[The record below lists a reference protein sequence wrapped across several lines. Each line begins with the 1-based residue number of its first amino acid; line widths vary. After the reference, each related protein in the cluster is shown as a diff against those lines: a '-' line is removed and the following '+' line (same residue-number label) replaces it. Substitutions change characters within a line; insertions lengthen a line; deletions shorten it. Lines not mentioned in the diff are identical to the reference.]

1 MIEENG
7 IAIQAKIVPNSKEFK
22 IVGFDEWS
30 NSLKIRVKSAPE
42 KGKANEELTKKLQ
55 EILKTKIK
63 ILQGKTTGSKKIWI
77 ENYSK
82 QKLLEALNH

>member
-42 KGKANEELTKKLQ
+42 KGKANEELTKKLRKY
-55 EILKTKIK
+55 LKLK
-63 ILQGKTTGSKKIWI
+63 
-77 ENYSK
+77 
-82 QKLLEALNH
+82 